1 MYLSKLEIIGFK
13 SFANK
18 IKMEFADG
26 VSCIIGPNGSGKSNI
41 VDAIRWVLGEQR
53 VSSLRS
59 DRMENVLFNGTR
71 LRKPIGMA
79 EVSMTIQNNK
89 NILKTE
95 FDEVLIS
102 RRLYRSGESQYLINK
117 SPVRLKDILDL
128 FVDTGMGA
136 NSYSVIE
143 LKMVESILSE
153 NTIERRQLF
162 EEAAGI
168 VKYKI
173 RRRSALRKLDA
184 THTDLNRIN
193 DIINEISKT
202 VNSLSRQVGKA
213 RRYLEY
219 NDQLQK
225 TEINLYRFRYNRFI
239 DAIRPLKMQLQEA
252 SKLKETS
259 HHQITMDEALLE
271 DYKRELIKTEQKFQE
286 TNRKIHEIDSK
297 ISEINQDQAVA
308 ETKSEEI
315 KKTRERYKLEIE

>member
-18 IKMEFADG
+18 TKLDFTDG

-53 VSSLRS
+53 VTSLRS

-79 EVSMTIQNNK
+79 EVGMTIQNNR

-153 NTIERRQLF
+153 NTQERRQLF

-184 THTDLNRIN
+184 THDDLNRLN
-193 DIINEISKT
+193 DIIS
-202 VNSLSRQVGKA
+202 
-213 RRYLEY
+213 
-219 NDQLQK
+219 
-225 TEINLYRFRYNRFI
+225 
-239 DAIRPLKMQLQEA
+239 
-252 SKLKETS
+252 
-259 HHQITMDEALLE
+259 
-271 DYKRELIKTEQKFQE
+271 
-286 TNRKIHEIDSK
+286 
-297 ISEINQDQAVA
+297 
-308 ETKSEEI
+308 
-315 KKTRERYKLEIE
+315 